1 MPLSLCMNLT
11 AKRREKLMNETAE
24 EKGERL
30 SKQVAKRREKLMNE
44 TAEKRGERLKKQAAK
59 TKESK

>member
-1 MPLSLCMNLT
+1 
-11 AKRREKLMNETAE
+11 MNETAE